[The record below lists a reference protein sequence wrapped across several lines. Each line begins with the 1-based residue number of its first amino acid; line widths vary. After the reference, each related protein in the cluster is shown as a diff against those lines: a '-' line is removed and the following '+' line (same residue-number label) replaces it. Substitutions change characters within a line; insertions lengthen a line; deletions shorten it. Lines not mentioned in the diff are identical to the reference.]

1 MQWKIT
7 GLLTWVTDMKKTLL
21 AAFIGGIILT
31 IHYTLCALSALSI
44 EEETIAQHYTQP
56 LFQQPWK
63 VLGSDIPA
71 NKMELEFRIKN
82 KTKTWSDWKDAT
94 AGYSFEASSQAE
106 RVEQSIVDELRWQ
119 LSHNLYSENGRTELK
134 SIMESSAYS
143 KALYYV
149 MRMER
154 YNEQNYPDSIQ
165 LRAAIE
171 FIPTMDA
178 APTRQFSYVTFPPY
192 GAP

>member
-1 MQWKIT
+1 
-7 GLLTWVTDMKKTLL
+7 MKKTLL

-31 IHYTLCALSALSI
+31 IHYTLCALSALSTD
-44 EEETIAQHYTQP
+44 EATFAHHYTQP
-56 LFQQPWK
+56 LFEQPWNT
-63 VLGSDIPA
+63 LGSDLPSNVI
-71 NKMELEFRIKN
+71 ELEFRIKT
-82 KTKTWSDWKDAT
+82 KTKTWSEWKDAT
-94 AGYSFEASSQAE
+94 AGYAFEANSQAE
-106 RVEQSIVDELRWQ
+106 RVEQSIANELRWQ

-134 SIMESSAYS
+134 SITESSAYS
-143 KALYYV
+143 KAVYFV

-171 FIPTMDA
+171 FIPAMDA